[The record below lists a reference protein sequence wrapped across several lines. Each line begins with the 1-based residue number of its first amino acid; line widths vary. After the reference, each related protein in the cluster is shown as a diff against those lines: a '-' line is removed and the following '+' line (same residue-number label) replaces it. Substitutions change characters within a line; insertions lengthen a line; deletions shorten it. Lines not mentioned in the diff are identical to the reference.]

1 MWETAH
7 LCLSSHDEVMF
18 RSQEDLNY
26 GFNCFA
32 MAVIQ
37 TESRALC
44 ESFLTTH
51 YHAGVQSYEPK
62 TVMHLTRNA
71 YARYFNT
78 KYERRGR
85 LGEKVYFVT
94 PLKGINRMLVAVNYI
109 LRQALHHGLTSTPF
123 EYNNCSI
130 NALFKKEL
138 GKSTSVELMPD
149 ELKYLHMPSNYKIE
163 DKYRMDASGLLLRED
178 IIDCAY
184 MESLYVTPR
193 NFLFQMNAKSSEEWK
208 NEQLRED
215 SSCPVITMETIEP
228 WADTSEIV
236 RMYKNENGRPDLS
249 AMTDLE
255 LCDII
260 DNQYVP
266 RYSRSAGATIYTLSS
281 RQRAD
286 IGNELYC
293 KYKYGGASTKQGKYT
308 TEKQIKRCA
317 AIGLVT
323 E

>member
-18 RSQEDLNY
+18 RNQEDLNY

-32 MAVIQ
+32 FAVMH

-44 ESFLTTH
+44 ECFLTTH
-51 YHAGVQSYEPK
+51 YHTGIQSYEPMA
-62 TVMHLTRNA
+62 VMHLTRNA

-78 KYERRGR
+78 KYKRRGR

-94 PLKGINRMLVAVNYI
+94 TLNGIKRTMVAINYI

-123 EYNNCSI
+123 EYKNCSI
-130 NALFKKEL
+130 NALFRREL
-138 GKSTSVELMPD
+138 GKDTEVALVAEEM
-149 ELKYLHMPSNYKIE
+149 KYLHLPSNVKI
-163 DKYRMDASGLLLRED
+163 DGKYRMAASGLLLRED

-184 MESLYVTPR
+184 VESLYVTPR

-208 NEQLRED
+208 QDQLRED
-215 SSCPVITMETIEP
+215 STRPVITMETIEP

-236 RMYKNENGRPDLS
+236 RMYKNENGHPDLS

-255 LCDII
+255 LCEII

-266 RYSRSAGATIYTLSS
+266 KYSKENEATIYTLTEQ
-281 RQRAD
+281 QRSN
-286 IGNELYC
+286 IGNDLYD
-293 KYKYGGASTKQGKYT
+293 KYKYGGRFWKQGKYT
-308 TEKQIKRCA
+308 TVQQIKRCA
-317 AIGLVT
+317 IIP
-323 E
+323 